1 MKKVSFTLIVFSFFF
16 LCDCKKKSDTAEKTR
31 TVAPPT
37 ETPTLKRVLIVIDG
51 SNSLNAVA
59 CDNILQKVMSI
70 FDALGEMHDLRIF
83 STIEG
88 TKTPPIFQWKKSF
101 PTRPSEEKKYLTE
114 TLPAKKIE
122 LEKVIEMAC
131 KSSNNGS
138 YILHAI
144 QSAYSN
150 LQGLDPADQTLLIVL
165 SDMLE
170 CSPKYYGCSE
180 GKNGFVGM
188 MPTLEKST
196 LAEECPLI
204 NLISLD
210 NTAFCVISMN
220 DQNRYVALSSS
231 PTCKKFWDAAF
242 KKMGYKNGP
251 AHATDIGGFLSRIRS

>member
-1 MKKVSFTLIVFSFFF
+1 MKKISFVLIMFSFC
-16 LCDCKKKSDTAEKTR
+16 LLWNCKKKSGAAERTR
-31 TVAPPT
+31 TVAPPI
-37 ETPTLKRVLIVIDG
+37 ETPTLKRVIVVIDG

-59 CDNILQKVMSI
+59 CNNILQKVISI

-83 STIEG
+83 LTIEG
-88 TKTPPIFQWKKSF
+88 TKTPPIFQWKKNL
-101 PTRPSEEKKYLTE
+101 PTRPSEEKIYLE
-114 TLPAKKIE
+114 EKVPAKKME
-122 LEKVIEMAC
+122 LEKVIDKAC

-204 NLISLD
+204 NFISLE

-220 DQNRYVALSSS
+220 DENRYVALSSS